1 MGCHARRVQ
10 IQEAL
15 AGSLADVVAVVA
27 LLALLVTAYA
37 HPRPIVEAAVAVVA
51 GLAALATGRLG
62 LDAVGSTLAHL
73 APVVVFLA
81 AVLVVAEVCS
91 RAGLFA
97 AAAAVVRR
105 TDRGDPRRLLL
116 GAFVLA
122 AAVTCVLSLDA
133 TVVLVTPV
141 VVAAARGAGW
151 SSRPVAWACLRMAN
165 SASLLLP
172 VSNLTNL
179 LAMRD
184 LDLTFAGFA
193 LAMAPVLVVVLVVEW
208 VALRVL
214 FRRELSPATAGRPRA
229 GAVGGPGAGAVG
241 EAGADE
247 DGGAAALAPPWERVP
262 LVVVALMLAGFA
274 VGSPLGVEPGWVAAV
289 AAVVLVGWAARR
301 GLLTWP
307 EAGRAT
313 HPSFALFVLGLG
325 VVVATLTT
333 GPLGDAVGR
342 LLPDPSGAPSWTDL
356 LVVAL
361 VATVLANLVT
371 NLSAT
376 LLVVPLVAPLG
387 TDAVLAALLGLNI
400 GSGLTYTGSLANL
413 LWRRGLG
420 HSTAAPSM
428 RTFHA
433 WSLTTTPV
441 VLLAAVTAL
450 ALT

>member
-1 MGCHARRVQ
+1 MQ
-10 IQEAL
+10 IQEAI

-37 HPRPIVEAAVAVVA
+37 HPRPLVEAAVAVVA
-51 GLAALATGRLG
+51 GLAALTTGRLG
-62 LDAVGSTLAHL
+62 LDAVGSTLGHL

-214 FRRELSPATAGRPRA
+214 FRRELSPATASGA
-229 GAVGGPGAGAVG
+229 GAVGGPRAGAVG

-247 DGGAAALAPPWERVP
+247 DGGVAAVAPPWERVP
-262 LVVVALMLAGFA
+262 LVVVTLMLAGFA

-289 AAVVLVGWAARR
+289 AAVVLMGWAARR

-307 EAGRAT
+307 EAARAT

-342 LLPDPSGAPSWTDL
+342 LLPAPSGAPSWTDL

>member
-1 MGCHARRVQ
+1 MQ

-37 HPRPIVEAAVAVVA
+37 HPRPLVEAAVAVVA

-62 LDAVGSTLAHL
+62 LDAVGSTLGHL

-214 FRRELSPATAGRPRA
+214 FHRELSPATA
-229 GAVGGPGAGAVG
+229 
-241 EAGADE
+241 
-247 DGGAAALAPPWERVP
+247 
-262 LVVVALMLAGFA
+262 
-274 VGSPLGVEPGWVAAV
+274 
-289 AAVVLVGWAARR
+289 
-301 GLLTWP
+301 
-307 EAGRAT
+307 
-313 HPSFALFVLGLG
+313 
-325 VVVATLTT
+325 
-333 GPLGDAVGR
+333 
-342 LLPDPSGAPSWTDL
+342 
-356 LVVAL
+356 
-361 VATVLANLVT
+361 
-371 NLSAT
+371 
-376 LLVVPLVAPLG
+376 
-387 TDAVLAALLGLNI
+387 
-400 GSGLTYTGSLANL
+400 
-413 LWRRGLG
+413 
-420 HSTAAPSM
+420 
-428 RTFHA
+428 
-433 WSLTTTPV
+433 
-441 VLLAAVTAL
+441 
-450 ALT
+450 

>member
-37 HPRPIVEAAVAVVA
+37 HPRPLVEAAVAVVA

-62 LDAVGSTLAHL
+62 LDAVGSTLGHL

-214 FRRELSPATAGRPRA
+214 FRRELSPATAS
-229 GAVGGPGAGAVG
+229 GPGRARSAGPGGRGRRGRCGRGRRRAAV
-241 EAGADE
+241 
-247 DGGAAALAPPWERVP
+247 APPWERVP

-333 GPLGDAVGR
+333 GPLGDAVGACCPR
-342 LLPDPSGAPSWTDL
+342 PPAR
-356 LVVAL
+356 
-361 VATVLANLVT
+361 
-371 NLSAT
+371 
-376 LLVVPLVAPLG
+376 
-387 TDAVLAALLGLNI
+387 
-400 GSGLTYTGSLANL
+400 
-413 LWRRGLG
+413 RRGP
-420 HSTAAPSM
+420 TC
-428 RTFHA
+428 
-433 WSLTTTPV
+433 WSSRSSPRCWPTS
-441 VLLAAVTAL
+441 
-450 ALT
+450 

>member
-37 HPRPIVEAAVAVVA
+37 HPRPLVEAAVAVVA

-62 LDAVGSTLAHL
+62 LDAVGSTLGHL

-214 FRRELSPATAGRPRA
+214 FRRELSPATAS
-229 GAVGGPGAGAVG
+229 GPGAGAVG
-241 EAGADE
+241 EAGAGE
-247 DGGAAALAPPWERVP
+247 DGGGAAVAPPWERVP

-342 LLPDPSGAPSWTDL
+342 LLPAPSGAPSWTDL

>member
-1 MGCHARRVQ
+1 MQ

-37 HPRPIVEAAVAVVA
+37 HPRPLVEAAVAVVA

-62 LDAVGSTLAHL
+62 LDAVGSTLGHL

-81 AVLVVAEVCS
+81 AVLVVPEVCS

-214 FRRELSPATAGRPRA
+214 FRRELSPATASGA
-229 GAVGGPGAGAVG
+229 GAVGGPRAGAVG

-247 DGGAAALAPPWERVP
+247 DGGVAAVAPPWERVP
-262 LVVVALMLAGFA
+262 LVVVTLMLAGFA

-342 LLPDPSGAPSWTDL
+342 LLPAPSGAPSWTDL

-361 VATVLANLVT
+361 VATALANLVT

-387 TDAVLAALLGLNI
+387 SDAVLAALLGLNI

>member
-37 HPRPIVEAAVAVVA
+37 HPRPLVEAAVAVVA

-62 LDAVGSTLAHL
+62 LDAVGSTLGHL

-214 FRRELSPATAGRPRA
+214 FRRELSPATASGA
-229 GAVGGPGAGAVG
+229 GAVGAVG
-241 EAGADE
+241 EAGAGE
-247 DGGAAALAPPWERVP
+247 DGGVAAVAPPWERVP

-342 LLPDPSGAPSWTDL
+342 LLPAPSGAPSWTDL

-361 VATVLANLVT
+361 VATALANLVT

>member
-37 HPRPIVEAAVAVVA
+37 HPRPLVEAAVAVVA

-62 LDAVGSTLAHL
+62 LDAVGSTLGHL

-214 FRRELSPATAGRPRA
+214 FRRELSPATAS
-229 GAVGGPGAGAVG
+229 GPEAGAVG
-241 EAGADE
+241 EAGAGE
-247 DGGAAALAPPWERVP
+247 DGGGAAVAPPWERVP

-274 VGSPLGVEPGWVAAV
+274 VGSPLGVEPGWVAAL

-301 GLLTWP
+301 GLLTWL

-342 LLPDPSGAPSWTDL
+342 LLPAPSGAPSWTDL